1 MGRRNFGAMKSFM
14 ILALPLFF
22 LVTSCAEVQL
32 KAIPAPSPDAKLR
45 IFVQPTS
52 DPGPRKGWGIPHGEF
67 EKNIYRSAQRVLAKK
82 GIYEVVPREE
92 VRSVLGRQISTAW
105 RWERDDWALTKKV
118 GKALYA
124 EYAMIF
130 ERGWWPL
137 PYWRAVLINVD
148 TGKQFAVFSEV
159 EKHRGAFSRVIKASY
174 RELFRDA
181 KKDLMATAIRKGR
194 RAQASQL
201 GHRPPPPR
209 EVPSPVPP
217 VKKTPALPAPKAP
230 SSVSPAPAPKMSSK
244 EHKTLSSLGR
254 KVDIDKALEAE
265 FGAKVRT
272 RLAVYDL
279 DAAKNLKI
287 VALILSDALRE
298 ELFQSGSFILVNRE
312 NVSKMVQE
320 LMLGQTG
327 LIDEK
332 QAVKAGKA
340 LAASQIIVGRLAS
353 IGKNSLLQAKR
364 IDTETHGTLALGSLK
379 CKQGEEEVLLVGMEE
394 LARKLVQAP

>member
-14 ILALPLFF
+14 ILALPLLF

-32 KAIPAPSPDAKLR
+32 KAIPAPSPGAKLR
-45 IFVQPTS
+45 VFVQPTS
-52 DPGPRKGWGIPHGEF
+52 GPGPRQGWGIPHEEF
-67 EKNIYRSAQRVLAKK
+67 EKYMYRSAQRVLAKK
-82 GIYEVVPREE
+82 DIYEVVPREE

-130 ERGWWPL
+130 ERGWRPR
-137 PYWRAVLINVD
+137 PYWRVVLINVD

-159 EKHRGAFSRVIKASY
+159 EKHQRAFGRVIRASY

-181 KKDLMATAIRKGR
+181 KRDLIGTAIRKGR
-194 RAQASQL
+194 VGQASQL

-209 EVPSPVPP
+209 EVPPPVTP

-230 SSVSPAPAPKMSSK
+230 SSVSPAPAVEVAPEKAK
-244 EHKTLSSLGR
+244 VPASLGR
-254 KVDIDKALEAE
+254 KVDIAKTLEVE
-265 FGAKVRT
+265 TEAKGRT
-272 RLAVYDL
+272 RIAVYDL

-298 ELFQSGSFILVNRE
+298 ELSRSRKFTLVNRE
-312 NVSKMVQE
+312 NMSKMVQE
-320 LMLGQTG
+320 LTLGQTG
-327 LIDEK
+327 LIDEQ

-353 IGKNSLLQAKR
+353 IGKSSLLQAKR

-379 CKQGEEEVLLVGMEE
+379 CKQGEEEVLLDGMEE
-394 LARKLVQAP
+394 LARRLVQAP